1 MSLKVFDLQ
10 CEAGHVFEGWFASA
24 DDYDAQRARGIL
36 ACPVCDSHQVNK
48 MLSAPR
54 LNMGRG
60 QPGSV
65 DAPPSRPT
73 DEAEPGHAA
82 GPEYMARIQAQVL
95 KHVRELVRNSENVG
109 DRFANEARRMHEGEI
124 EHRAIRG
131 STTLRE
137 REELARDGIAVMPI
151 PDFLDDDRLQ

>member
-54 LNMGRG
+54 LNMGRA
-60 QPGSV
+60 QPDSA
-65 DAPPSRPT
+65 DASPARPT
-73 DEAEPGHAA
+73 DVAASHQAA
-82 GPEYMARIQAQVL
+82 GSEYMAQIQAQVL

-109 DRFANEARRMHEGEI
+109 DRFADEARRMHEGEI

>member
-24 DDYDAQRARGIL
+24 DDYDAQRERGIL

-54 LNMGRG
+54 LNMGRAL
-60 QPGSV
+60 PDS
-65 DAPPSRPT
+65 AEASASRPA
-73 DEAEPGHAA
+73 EASATQAP
-82 GPEYMARIQAQVL
+82 GPEHMAQIQAQVL
-95 KHVRELVRNSENVG
+95 KHVREIVRNSENVG
-109 DRFANEARRMHEGEI
+109 ERFAHEARRMHEGEI